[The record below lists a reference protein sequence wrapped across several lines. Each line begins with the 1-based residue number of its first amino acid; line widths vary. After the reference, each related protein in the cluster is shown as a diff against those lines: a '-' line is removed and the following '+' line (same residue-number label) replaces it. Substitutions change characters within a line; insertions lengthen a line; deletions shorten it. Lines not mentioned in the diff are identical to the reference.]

1 MASVCNLLCIFQ
13 CLRCIWEK
21 CCHLFFGLHV
31 VLSAFIAH
39 PILVCE
45 LFPCLKAKQDIMWLF
60 IFCVSIMHVICR
72 HKVDSNLLRQTHQL
86 LVNGALF
93 RDPMI
98 LQFQEKV
105 AFPKN
110 LFIMKRSFFSFFIH
124 PSRQVS
130 LYLSGKTCTEG
141 NNSFVIGLQ
150 KLIIYSWLIIV
161 TFRKCT

>member
-13 CLRCIWEK
+13 RLRCIWEK

-45 LFPCLKAKQDIMWLF
+45 LFPCLKTKQDIMWLF
-60 IFCVSIMHVICR
+60 IFCVGIMHVIGR
-72 HKVDSNLLRQTHQL
+72 HKIDSDLLRQTHQL
-86 LVNGALF
+86 LVDGALL
-93 RDPMI
+93 RNPMI

-105 AFPKN
+105 AFSKD
-110 LFIMKRSFFSFFIH
+110 LFIMKRSLFSFFIH
-124 PSRQVS
+124 PSRQIS

-141 NNSFVIGLQ
+141 NDSFVIGLQ
-150 KLIIYSWLIIV
+150 KFIIYSWLIIV

>member
-1 MASVCNLLCIFQ
+1 
-13 CLRCIWEK
+13 
-21 CCHLFFGLHV
+21 
-31 VLSAFIAH
+31 
-39 PILVCE
+39 
-45 LFPCLKAKQDIMWLF
+45 
-60 IFCVSIMHVICR
+60 MHVICR
-72 HKVDSNLLRQTHQL
+72 HKVDSDLLRQTHQL

-130 LYLSGKTCTEG
+130 LYFSGKTCTEG
-141 NNSFVIGLQ
+141 NDSFVIGLQ